1 MSDISCS
8 IQSLKKNQRRGTLD
22 ECIKKRQIRYY
33 GIEKVDM
40 SKAKKAK
47 PGKNELTRD
56 KIMAKISALRGK
68 VKNLTS
74 KMMNAKKEDEK
85 EQFKSELNKATN
97 ELTKYRE
104 LYTEIE
110 KKPKGSF
117 IKIEETPNLSTQELL
132 DLYAPKGGAKKP
144 VMANKEDFTSSCF
157 NNYLNMKK
165 GELNKIVKSMDKTIP
180 VSKLKKAQL
189 LCILLSRGQPAQ
201 PVEEIIQEM
210 RPRERRGTEVY
221 TPEQLAMI
229 EQITQ
234 QYAPHPIESFE
245 PSMYDTRLS
254 DDRNIRDMIEQM
266 RQEYIP
272 QKQQAITID
281 EPMEKGRLT
290 AVRREFANRAK
301 HTRKVG
307 TKAQISS
314 GLIPHTRI
322 NTDDIDKNMTEQ
334 NNYIISVMRNIYK
347 FGEAADK
354 DIIKELIKELNK
366 IALSIQ
372 EDKKILDKTDRISS
386 EWSNKYGMIYEKEYV
401 YFALKE
407 QLDKIIERN
416 KPKPKESNKP
426 KESKK
431 PKEVAGMPVFNTKL
445 KKQIKDLKALR
456 KKQKKS
462 I

>member
-8 IQSLKKNQRRGTLD
+8 IQPLKKNQRRGTLD

-104 LYTEIE
+104 LYAEIE
-110 KKPKGSF
+110 KKPKGST
-117 IKIEETPNLSTQELL
+117 IQIEDLSTNELL
-132 DLYAPKGGAKKP
+132 DLYAPKGGAKRI
-144 VMANKEDFTSSCF
+144 VMANKEDFTSACF

-229 EQITQ
+229 EQIAQ
-234 QYAPHPIESFE
+234 QYAPQYAPHPIESFE

-266 RQEYIP
+266 RQEMAPKKSETTRIYKKKKGIVIDEP
-272 QKQQAITID
+272 D

-290 AVRREFANRAK
+290 SVRREFANRAK
-301 HTRKVG
+301 
-307 TKAQISS
+307 
-314 GLIPHTRI
+314 L
-322 NTDDIDKNMTEQ
+322 
-334 NNYIISVMRNIYK
+334 
-347 FGEAADK
+347 ADK
-354 DIIKELIKELNK
+354 LRREQQEQQFNEKIRELERSQL
-366 IALSIQ
+366 
-372 EDKKILDKTDRISS
+372 
-386 EWSNKYGMIYEKEYV
+386 EK
-401 YFALKE
+401 LKE
-407 QLDKIIERN
+407 QMQRQELEEMLRET
-416 KPKPKESNKP
+416 PKKRP
-426 KESKK
+426 
-431 PKEVAGMPVFNTKL
+431 A
-445 KKQIKDLKALR
+445 
-456 KKQKKS
+456 KKQKGTL
-462 I
+462 